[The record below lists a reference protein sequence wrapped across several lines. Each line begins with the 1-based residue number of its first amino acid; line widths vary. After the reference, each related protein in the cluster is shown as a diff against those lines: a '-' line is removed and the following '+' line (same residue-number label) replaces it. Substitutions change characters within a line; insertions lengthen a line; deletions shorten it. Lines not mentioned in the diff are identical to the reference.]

1 MNNINKNRGIT
12 CQLYFN
18 QSPKILWNVI
28 SAPNHL
34 NLFHPFCKKN
44 ISISWDSMPY
54 EDELE
59 YLNGLKYV
67 RKFVKWIPFKGY
79 TLNIG
84 KKEGKQSHVIWEI
97 KEIDHSNCSLSITV
111 YPHLLSNWP
120 NFISYIP
127 YQLIIKPRLYDYLF
141 SVISGLKYFVE
152 NNEKVPK
159 NHFGKHKWFS

>member
-12 CQLYFN
+12 CKLNFHQT
-18 QSPKILWNVI
+18 SKTIWKII
-28 SAPNHL
+28 SAQNNL
-34 NLFHPFCKKN
+34 ELFHPFCKKN
-44 ISISWDSMPY
+44 TVVSWKSMPY
-54 EDELE
+54 IDELE

-67 RKFVKWIPFKGY
+67 RKFVKWYPLKGY

-97 KEIDHSNCSLSITV
+97 KEIDDLNCSLSITV

-120 NFISYIP
+120 NFFSYIP
-127 YQLIIKPRLYDYLF
+127 YKLVIKPRLYNYLF
-141 SVISGLKYFVE
+141 AVISGLKYYLD
-152 NNEKVPK
+152 NNKKVPK